1 MSAVNDVPPA
11 SAARGSG
18 RRWLDADRST
28 SWSVSSWVVATAV
41 FVCATLILGGASEG
55 DATQSIYSAMLI
67 AHGDF
72 SCAYPPAAF
81 SHFGGYP
88 LTFTSPLYTLV
99 SAIAGWALRIG
110 GGLPF
115 PPSSALGVNCA
126 HAMTLVGNWTN
137 SGTILVALLRVGYL
151 SWLVLAAGIVALMRA
166 SGKGRNRREA
176 AVLMAIASSGPVVSC
191 LAAYFHPEDLMAM
204 GLVLLA
210 MASVVRERWWLAGVF
225 VVLGVL
231 TQLFV
236 VLAAIP
242 LLIVLPAQQRLR
254 FLNAAVV
261 VVIVLVTPLA
271 IVTSGRV
278 WHAVLLG
285 TSRAGSPHV
294 VGAGGTVAFA
304 LGLHG
309 PALFLLS
316 RIAPMVG
323 AAVVAW
329 SAWRRWGE
337 RLREPVLLVALVGTC
352 LALRVL
358 FDVNTFNYY
367 YMAPVVSVLL
377 LDALRGRFRGET
389 FALMWLVT
397 LAYSPIPLNYMWRG
411 TVVVPNV
418 RAALPYLVAVPLL
431 VVLVISAYRHH
442 VRWFLISSLVA
453 VSVAF
458 IRFPLSNSQYSPVIP
473 SWCWQLLLVV
483 PLVYW
488 LSEPLRRANGR
499 DQVATEAL
507 DGG

>member
-1 MSAVNDVPPA
+1 M
-11 SAARGSG
+11 
-18 RRWLDADRST
+18 
-28 SWSVSSWVVATAV
+28 
-41 FVCATLILGGASEG
+41 
-55 DATQSIYSAMLI
+55 
-67 AHGDF
+67 
-72 SCAYPPAAF
+72 
-81 SHFGGYP
+81 
-88 LTFTSPLYTLV
+88 
-99 SAIAGWALRIG
+99 
-110 GGLPF
+110 
-115 PPSSALGVNCA
+115 
-126 HAMTLVGNWTN
+126 
-137 SGTILVALLRVGYL
+137 
-151 SWLVLAAGIVALMRA
+151 
-166 SGKGRNRREA
+166 
-176 AVLMAIASSGPVVSC
+176 
-191 LAAYFHPEDLMAM
+191 
-204 GLVLLA
+204 
-210 MASVVRERWWLAGVF
+210 
-225 VVLGVL
+225 
-231 TQLFV
+231 
-236 VLAAIP
+236 
-242 LLIVLPAQQRLR
+242 
-254 FLNAAVV
+254 
-261 VVIVLVTPLA
+261 
-271 IVTSGRV
+271 
-278 WHAVLLG
+278 
-285 TSRAGSPHV
+285 
-294 VGAGGTVAFA
+294 GAGGTVAFA

-499 DQVATEAL
+499 DQVATGAL